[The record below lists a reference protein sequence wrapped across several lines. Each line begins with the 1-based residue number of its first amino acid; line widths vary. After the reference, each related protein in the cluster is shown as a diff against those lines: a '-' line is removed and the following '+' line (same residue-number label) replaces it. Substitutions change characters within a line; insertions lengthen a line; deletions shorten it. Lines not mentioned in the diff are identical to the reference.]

1 MQHMKGKVR
10 QNVKKDCKTCNSH
23 GICLA
28 EVNTPD
34 YICTRDL
41 SDPEQTHP
49 DFRKELHKC

>member
-28 EVNTPD
+28 EVNTPE